1 MAIVSTSTI
10 YNSNGQTFSRSE
22 YQGGIYQE
30 VTFTD
35 RLVFDTQF
43 TITEPIKES
52 ISNLTVSNYPETANK
67 YFMGSFDGFWVH
79 KIFNGGRLVM
89 TVQTVDQDMF
99 IPVAHDRIESVC
111 MQASTELDGDDID
124 TKIPDVPAP
133 GVLAILGIAAIL
145 SKNTFR
151 KK

>member
-1 MAIVSTSTI
+1 
-10 YNSNGQTFSRSE
+10 
-22 YQGGIYQE
+22 
-30 VTFTD
+30 
-35 RLVFDTQF
+35 VFDTQF

-52 ISNLTVSNYPETANK
+52 ISNNTVSNYPETANK

-111 MQASTELDGDDID
+111 MQASTELDGGDID
-124 TKIPDVPAP
+124 TEIPVVPAP
-133 GVLAILGIAAIL
+133 GVLAMLGIAAFFGIG
-145 SKNTFR
+145 
-151 KK
+151 KKRIR

>member
-1 MAIVSTSTI
+1 MAIVPTSTI

-22 YQGGIYQE
+22 YQGAIYQE
-30 VTFTD
+30 VTFID

-43 TITEPIKES
+43 TITEPINES
-52 ISNLTVSNYPETANK
+52 ISNNTVSNYPVMPNQ

-111 MQASTELDGDDID
+111 MQVSTELNGSDCEP
-124 TKIPDVPAP
+124 PDVPAP

-145 SKNTFR
+145 TKNTFR
-151 KK
+151 KE